1 MRSVFSCIAVQGEA
15 APILEK
21 LNAACPRLSRRHF
34 SVFASRPAGSPS
46 LAVTALCSGAP
57 LSRNPAVDGGGG
69 GAGGLCSWDVPVAL
83 SVSCGQCGLVIWE
96 ALREYV
102 LVSGQ
107 QSHIHSELWSNTP
120 PKMVGVRAVSVFPVL
135 KDSGGRVKR
144 GVCVVVVQASLRAH
158 PDEAAEEPRRFMCAN
173 RWLQISTCLQSYT
186 RGVSARDDCI
196 CD

>member
-1 MRSVFSCIAVQGEA
+1 MRSAFSCIAVQGEA

-69 GAGGLCSWDVPVAL
+69 GVGGLCSWDVPVAL

-120 PKMVGVRAVSVFPVL
+120 PKMVGVRAVSVFLVL
-135 KDSGGRVKR
+135 KDSGRRVKR
-144 GVCVVVVQASLRAH
+144 GVCGGGAGITES
-158 PDEAAEEPRRFMCAN
+158 P
-173 RWLQISTCLQSYT
+173 S
-186 RGVSARDDCI
+186 G
-196 CD
+196 